1 LKKSQKVCFNQKYP
15 QHLTFAFQAKK
26 KTVWNLNPDREMK
39 EFQIRPKYFFCWGVQ
54 KSFSSLNDP
63 LCEFLKFPRR
73 VQKIISPQNGTN
85 RDLFKY
91 ISS

>member
-1 LKKSQKVCFNQKYP
+1 MYKQKAKSYIHKM
-15 QHLTFAFQAKK
+15 KK
-26 KTVWNLNPDREMK
+26 KIFNNRFFHNITCMENLILNS
-39 EFQIRPKYFFCWGVQ
+39 WGVQ
-54 KSFSSLNDP
+54 KSFPSLNDP

-73 VQKIISPQNGTN
+73 VQKIISLQNGTN